1 MDERISMA
9 YALLQA
15 FSTNT
20 EKYKKK
26 TADNTMVNISDT
38 MVG

>member
-26 TADNTMVNISDT
+26 NSGQHD
-38 MVG
+38 G